1 MASPTPNGGPNHA
14 AERPKGGDECEGG
27 LGDSGGAKVPD
38 SGKPVRVLCIT
49 LGGERQ
55 TLIQNMFDEIEGFE
69 VGFHSGVTSRSVRS
83 RSGLEIE
90 AVAIGLVDE
99 EIGVELPVVIR
110 ERSAAARSV
119 LGDEA
124 PASMVTRDCL
134 WQLGRKLGR
143 DRATLSCLFAHVGAV
158 IRAVTEGWDVII
170 EDSARVFNGA
180 APLSSASLIRTGA
193 AQSPGADLRLYGYSG
208 SVDQLDALYTN
219 HVPMHGGPQHGSVS
233 DRPDTIQCVVPLP
246 VVPLVSDPGP
256 PGCGIS
262 PSGAA
267 GGDSGR
273 GIPGNI
279 DTVDDAGSGAC
290 AVANGEAALAE
301 ESTAAPKRVT
311 ASYDVFFGMFGYIV
325 SRRGAKRLLL
335 SLRADVGS
343 ILWRPKRSKTAR
355 VKPVD
360 RVIPRRLLYLP
371 PGGVRGVPADAPVL
385 SAVILS
391 RPALFRAP
399 MLRSTMHA
407 KWDAPACCATA
418 AQLGAAGVG
427 FGTLWLSDA
436 EKDTVGRFAATGLWD
451 HPDGADVKAAAA
463 DAAIEAAAAALQE
476 AHAVLKDGE
485 LTIIIV
491 TSPIRCHPS
500 TEMIERV
507 VDSFRFAQS
516 VVGCRI
522 IIVADGTKAPTDDGL
537 YAPKRGKVPADI
549 VSISSVSSPSV
560 PRTTRLLSLTHMC
573 STKDIVGTLLP
584 FTRSQDRINHSGST
598 QKWLHSRTG
607 PGLDTQFS
615 RVSAAQRL
623 NM

>member
-1 MASPTPNGGPNHA
+1 
-14 AERPKGGDECEGG
+14 
-27 LGDSGGAKVPD
+27 
-38 SGKPVRVLCIT
+38 
-49 LGGERQ
+49 
-55 TLIQNMFDEIEGFE
+55 
-69 VGFHSGVTSRSVRS
+69 
-83 RSGLEIE
+83 
-90 AVAIGLVDE
+90 
-99 EIGVELPVVIR
+99 
-110 ERSAAARSV
+110 
-119 LGDEA
+119 
-124 PASMVTRDCL
+124 
-134 WQLGRKLGR
+134 
-143 DRATLSCLFAHVGAV
+143 
-158 IRAVTEGWDVII
+158 
-170 EDSARVFNGA
+170 
-180 APLSSASLIRTGA
+180 
-193 AQSPGADLRLYGYSG
+193 
-208 SVDQLDALYTN
+208 
-219 HVPMHGGPQHGSVS
+219 
-233 DRPDTIQCVVPLP
+233 
-246 VVPLVSDPGP
+246 
-256 PGCGIS
+256 
-262 PSGAA
+262 
-267 GGDSGR
+267 
-273 GIPGNI
+273 
-279 DTVDDAGSGAC
+279 
-290 AVANGEAALAE
+290 
-301 ESTAAPKRVT
+301 
-311 ASYDVFFGMFGYIV
+311 
-325 SRRGAKRLLL
+325 
-335 SLRADVGS
+335 
-343 ILWRPKRSKTAR
+343 
-355 VKPVD
+355 
-360 RVIPRRLLYLP
+360 
-371 PGGVRGVPADAPVL
+371 
-385 SAVILS
+385 
-391 RPALFRAP
+391 
-399 MLRSTMHA
+399 MHA

-560 PRTTRLLSLTHMC
+560 PCTTRLLSLTHMC

-584 FTRSQDRINHSGST
+584 FMRSQDRINHSGST